1 MKLELIRHDIK
12 VAPGVPFN
20 ETQMVKRDGGTFFRC
35 GAIIE
40 ANARECELL
49 VGNGDCIPACD
60 ESRAVCV
67 GWEAKLELRK
77 VHREMLAR
85 GIAPEDRQRYL
96 RGEIVGYDENGDDI
110 PGPNYVESD
119 EGDE

>member
-1 MKLELIRHDIK
+1 MKVEFIRHDIK
-12 VAPGVPFN
+12 LAPGYPFD
-20 ETQMVKRDGGTFFRC
+20 ESRMVKTERGTFWKC
-35 GAIIE
+35 GALME
-40 ANARECELL
+40 VNARECELL

-60 ESRAVCV
+60 ESNAICA
-67 GWEAKLELRK
+67 GWEAKLEIRK

-110 PGPNYVESD
+110 PGPNYVTPD
-119 EGDE
+119 EDDE